1 MHNKNYTVQMLHLM
15 ESYICLMLLRFIKMK
30 AIVGV
35 GKSMVRGSEV
45 KGYVR
50 DAWVSCVVGAALSS
64 VETESGRNYGS
75 GSREPTTSET
85 HTNNNG

>member
-1 MHNKNYTVQMLHLM
+1 VL
-15 ESYICLMLLRFIKMK
+15 
-30 AIVGV
+30 
-35 GKSMVRGSEV
+35 EV

-50 DAWVSCVVGAALSS
+50 DAWVSCVVDAALSS

-75 GSREPTTSET
+75 DSREPTTSEA